1 MKSLYSLALEVQL
14 CVVDPVYT
22 SKTKIYKWSSLNEP
36 KLSSGTRARLNFRL
50 AVNNPLARGTTSLM
64 SSTAR
69 YRLETV
75 YARFYKYKVQ
85 SRGQFCL
92 AHGCPEPTF
101 KSSSF
106 TQAWKQLAHLCQVGI
121 VSRVSCSSQ
130 SNVLSNFLASVT
142 FFHGIISISDFCTHL
157 WNVKLCLENCGKV
170 FR

>member
-22 SKTKIYKWSSLNEP
+22 SKTKIYKWSSWNEP
-36 KLSSGTRARLNFRL
+36 KVSSGTRARLNFRL

-106 TQAWKQLAHLCQVGI
+106 TQAWKQLAHLCQVAI

-130 SNVLSNFLASVT
+130 SNVLPKFLASVT